1 MAIDLSVNPYDDDFN
16 ADKNYHRILFKPS
29 YAVQARELTQSQTI
43 LQNQIS
49 SFGKNIF
56 AEGSIVT
63 GGQTTLE
70 TTGVYYVA
78 VEATDPT
85 GNPIVL
91 SDWIGTHITDGDG
104 LGVRAYVI
112 AAQESTDTTPTT
124 LIVKYLSGQHFPVTL
139 VQPIVTEDASHS
151 VRLLTSV
158 VPFPGI
164 SSITG
169 NSSIC
174 SIQDGVF
181 FIGGYFV
188 QVTQQ
193 TVILEAYTTTPTYR
207 VGLQLDDAI
216 ITASADA
223 SLLDPAQD
231 SSNYQAQGADRYQV
245 TLTLSKRSLTSTDD
259 SKFIELIRVS
269 AGTLTKK
276 VVYPTYSVLEDTLA
290 RRTNDQ
296 SGSFTVHPFKVSPQA
311 HATLSNAYNIVVES
325 GKAYVQGYEFE
336 TIAPTVVKSDR
347 SRSVT
352 NVANYGITVDYQNYI
367 NLTKLVGA
375 LPLQN
380 LQAGMIHCVN
390 TASIN
395 VVTST
400 AASNTAIGS
409 LRIRALEYDSG
420 ANGTS
425 ISTGIWRAY
434 TVDANVGSSPI
445 TNSSTTGT
453 TTTIA
458 LGTLFSAV
466 SNAYVGV
473 KLTVTANAGVP
484 KAEYRT
490 IGSYDGTTKIATL
503 QAGQTFSFGIPGS
516 MTQFRLDYELKDAES
531 IVWANTTVA
540 NVFGTSADVDI
551 SSKEAVAVDPYQGAF
566 ITDTSF
572 NRMLFQFPYPTIADQ
587 AGAAASGG
595 LPITSSEFFGRKIYP
610 GVSFVANVISLTS
623 ATGITSVLTGSP
635 LSGTDAQDNILVV
648 MRSGTAGV
656 AAHQVINFSTGN
668 PRNNNITVSTAAN
681 ASTWTINVP
690 DAATATADVYVK
702 VRLPYSHTIGGIL
715 RSKSSKIATITTVDV
730 SGGTTITDSKGL
742 VQWYSQSGGANGV
755 QLTAY
760 ANSAAWLALR
770 KPGTPQ
776 SVFTSD
782 VTKLRA
788 IYDFGKKQPTT
799 ANIASAVNITSRYTL
814 ASGQKDNSYDHA
826 TVTLKPTSS
835 GPSGNVAIYLDY
847 FTHSGLGYL
856 TVDSY
861 IAGGVAYANV
871 PTYTSTVSGHVYQLR
886 DCVDFRPRRNDAE
899 TVGIFGE
906 ELFPTSGLS
915 FETDFSYYLA
925 RIDKLVLT
933 KNRNFEVIQG
943 VPSLFPVPPSDKDN
957 AMTLYTLILPPYTA
971 NTADIQQRYVDNRRY
986 TMRDIGALEK
996 RISNMEY
1003 YTSLNMLEQAAKNQE
1018 ITDDLGLSRFKNGIM
1033 VDPFTGHSIGDVLN
1047 EDYHCAM
1054 DTQEQEMRPP
1064 YASKDLLLTL
1074 DTPNSTNYR
1083 RTGALVTMN
1092 YTSNTLIDQSTVSQ
1106 AISVNPFNTVS
1117 FIGQIQLDPSS
1128 DVWVDTNQAPDVLV
1142 NLTGDND
1149 AWAALAAAVET
1160 INPGKIFGT
1169 TWNSWQTLWS
1179 GTSNLGTNLIF
1190 PGQIGWQGP
1199 IGHYVPIFG
1208 NVVSRTT
1215 AELTQSQ
1222 VRTGITTS
1230 FVPSTITQSIGNK
1243 VIDSS
1248 IVPYIRSR
1256 GVLFIGK
1263 MLAPNTQLW
1272 SYFDGTQ
1279 VQGYINLPNIIRVA
1293 SNTVKYTDTYQN
1305 SEGFRVWDGAAAAN
1319 VATGLIV
1326 LSRNETGCT
1335 NVSVVNVQGGNDA
1348 NVANAYFMRADAGAT
1363 YLVGTTSG
1371 ANSKIIGYYHK
1382 SGFVTQP
1389 NVSSIFLA
1397 HEIANSNNGISN
1409 TSYVGQEIFFT
1420 SSNGAGHSSTI
1431 TSYNYITRNLTFTAM
1446 AANGTPTIN
1455 TSYSLGPLVTDFRG
1469 ECTGVFIIPSTSEVR
1484 FRTGERAFELVDS
1497 LNQGITTGSG
1507 TNGSVKYF
1515 AQGLLQTVDNTV
1527 ISTKVPTIQRTI
1539 LGQSQTVVT
1548 TKVTDTV
1555 VGRTQIGYWDP
1566 LAQTFL
1572 VDQKFHPEGVQ
1583 LTGIRLLFK
1592 SKDPNIPVQIQ
1603 LRPVVNGFPHSS
1615 QVIPGSDRVINS
1627 TEIITVSETALAAR
1641 IANTAQSNPFDDATI
1656 YTEVV
1661 FDGPV
1666 YLPQG
1671 SEYAVVIMANSQKYE
1686 VYISELGKKVLGSTR
1701 LISDQPYLGVLFKSQ
1716 NSTTWNPIQEQDLA
1730 FRLMYAQYNPALTAD
1745 VRFVLSSS
1753 NGITANVPLD
1763 VFYVTSGNLHLPNTS
1778 ITTLFSTTTS
1788 TGTVEDYKY
1797 MQLGE
1802 NVYFDD
1808 TLGRRV
1814 ATSSVNSFKLKCL
1827 LSSQNADISPVVDL
1841 DRLSVL
1847 AIENLVNTLGW
1858 TLGNNTFVVTDTSN
1872 TWTSANVT
1880 QTAVVISGGGGTGAN
1895 AKITYT
1901 VNVDGTVNELS
1912 NVQVDIA
1919 GSGYTTAPTITIT
1932 IPTSNA
1938 TANIIVAGEDSPSGG
1953 PSVARYITRKVTLAD
1968 GMDGGDFR
1976 VFFSA
1981 YKPSTAGIYV
1991 YYKILSADDSDSF
2004 DSKGYQ
2010 LMTCIQGVNNLSLN
2024 QQDFK
2029 DFVFAPGTGNL
2040 ADNRVQYGTFTSFK
2054 HFAIKVVMSSSDTT
2068 KAPRLR
2074 DFRVVAL
2081 PAV

>member
-70 TTGVYYVA
+70 TTGVSYITI
-78 VEATDPT
+78 ESTDT
-85 GNPIVL
+85 LGNPIQL
-91 SDWIGTHITDGDG
+91 SDWIGQHITDSESA
-104 LGVRAYVI
+104 GVRAYVI
-112 AAQESTDTTPTT
+112 AGQDATNITPTT
-124 LIVKYLSGQHFPVTL
+124 LVIKYLSGQHFNTTPLTL
-139 VQPIVTEDASHS
+139 PIVTEDLSHS
-151 VRLLTSV
+151 VTLVASV
-158 VPFPGI
+158 APWSGLAN
-164 SSITG
+164 TYG
-169 NSSIC
+169 QSSIC
-174 SIQDGVF
+174 SIQEGVF

-188 QVTQQ
+188 QVTEQ
-193 TVILEAYTTTPTYR
+193 TILLEAYNTTPTYR

-216 ITASADA
+216 VTASADA

-245 TLTLSKRSLTSTDD
+245 SLTLSKRALDSTDD
-259 SKFIELIRVS
+259 SKFIELLRVS

-276 VVYPTYSVLEDTLA
+276 VVYPTYSVLEETLA

-296 SGSFTVHPFKVSPQA
+296 SGSFTVRPFKISPA
-311 HATLSNAYNIVVES
+311 VHPSLSNAYNIIVES

-336 TIAPTVVKSDR
+336 TIAPTSIKSDR
-347 SRSVT
+347 SRST
-352 NVANYGITVDYQNYI
+352 ANVFNYGLTINYQNYI
-367 NLTKLVGA
+367 NLTKLVGP
-375 LPLQN
+375 LPLQT
-380 LQAGMIHCVN
+380 LQAGMLHCVN
-390 TASIN
+390 TSSIN
-395 VVTST
+395 VVTSN
-400 AASNTAIGS
+400 AASNTAIGTM
-409 LRIRALEYDSG
+409 RIRALEYDSG
-420 ANGTS
+420 ANSTS

-434 TVDANVGSSPI
+434 AFDANVGSSPV
-445 TNSSTTGT
+445 TNSTATGT
-453 TTTIA
+453 STTIA
-458 LGTLFSAV
+458 LGTLFSVV

-473 KLTVTANAGVP
+473 KFTITANAGVA
-484 KAEYRT
+484 KSESRT
-490 IGSYDGTTKIATL
+490 IGSYDGVTKIATL
-503 QAGQTFSFGIPGS
+503 QGGQTFTFGIPGT

-531 IVWANTTVA
+531 IVYAVSATP
-540 NVFGTSADVDI
+540 NVFGSSADVDI
-551 SSKEAVAVDPYQGAF
+551 SSKESVTIDPYQGAYL
-566 ITDTSF
+566 TDTSF
-572 NRMLFQFPYPTIADQ
+572 NSLLFQLPYPTIADQ
-587 AGAAASGG
+587 AVVGG
-595 LPITSSEFFGRKIYP
+595 TPLTNTEYFGRKIYP
-610 GVSFVANVISLTS
+610 GQSFSANVISLTS
-623 ATGITSVLTGSP
+623 ATGITSVLTGAP
-635 LSGTDAQDNILVV
+635 LAGTDAQDNILVV
-648 MRSGTAGV
+648 MRSGASNN
-656 AAHQVINFSTGN
+656 QVINFATSN
-668 PRNNNITVSTAAN
+668 PRNNNITIVTASN
-681 ASTWTINVP
+681 TSTWTINVP

-702 VRLPYSHTIGGIL
+702 VRLPYSHTIGSLL
-715 RSKSSKIATITTVDV
+715 RTKSSKIATITTVDV

-814 ASGQKDNSYDHA
+814 DSGQKDNAYDHA
-826 TVTLKPTSS
+826 SISLKPTSA
-835 GPSGNVAIYLDY
+835 GPTGNVAIYLDY
-847 FTHSGLGYL
+847 FTHSGLSYL

-861 IAGGVAYANV
+861 ASAGIAYANI
-871 PTYTSTVSGHVYQLR
+871 PSYTSVVSGHVYQLR
-886 DCVDFRPRRNDAE
+886 DCIDFRPRRADAD
-899 TVGIFGE
+899 TIGAFGE
-906 ELFPTSGLS
+906 ELFPTSGLP

-925 RIDKLVLT
+925 RIDKLILT
-933 KNRNFEVIQG
+933 KDRNFEVIQG

-971 NTADIQQRYVDNRRY
+971 NVADIQQRYVDNRRY

-1064 YASKDLLLTL
+1064 YASKSLLLSL
-1074 DTPNSTNYR
+1074 DAPNSTNYR

-1128 DVWVDTNQAPDVLV
+1128 DVWVDTDQAPDVLV

-1179 GTSNLGTNLIF
+1179 GTSNLGTKLIF

-1208 NVVSRTT
+1208 NVISRTT

-1256 GVLFIGK
+1256 GVLFIAK
-1263 MLAPNTQLW
+1263 MLAPNTAVW

-1279 VQGYINLPNIIRVA
+1279 VQGYINLPNIVRVA
-1293 SNTVKYTDTYQN
+1293 SNTVKYKDTYQD
-1305 SEGFRVWDGAAAAN
+1305 SEGFRVWDPLRATN
-1319 VATGLIV
+1319 TATGLIV
-1326 LSRNETGCT
+1326 LSRNDVGFT

-1348 NVANAYFMRADAGAT
+1348 NVANAYFMRADQST
-1363 YLVGTTSG
+1363 NPTFLIGTTSG
-1371 ANSKIIGYYHK
+1371 ANSRIIGYYHT
-1382 SGFVTQP
+1382 SGFVTNP
-1389 NVSSIFLA
+1389 NVSSVLLS
-1397 HEIANSNNGISN
+1397 HEVANSNTGLSN
-1409 TSYVGQEIFFT
+1409 TNYVGQTLYFT
-1420 SSNGAGHSSTI
+1420 SANGMGRST
-1431 TSYNYITRNLTFTAM
+1431 TVTAYNYITRNLTFNTM
-1446 AANGTPTIN
+1446 DANGTPTVN
-1455 TSYSLGPLVTDFRG
+1455 TSYSVGQLQTDFRG
-1469 ECTGVFIIPSTSEVR
+1469 ECAGVFIIPSTNEIR

-1497 LNQGITTGSG
+1497 LNQGITTTSG

-1572 VDQKFHPEGVQ
+1572 VDQHTHPVGVQ
-1583 LTGIRLLFK
+1583 LTSIRLLFK
-1592 SKDPNIPVQIQ
+1592 TKDPNIPVQIQ

-1615 QVIPGSDRVINS
+1615 QVIPGSDRVLNS
-1627 TEIITVSETALAAR
+1627 SEVITVSETALAAR
-1641 IANTAQSNPFDDATI
+1641 IANTAQSNPFDDATM

-1666 YLPQG
+1666 YLSQG
-1671 SEYAVVIMANSQKYE
+1671 DEYAIVIMANSQKYE

-1701 LISDQPYLGVLFKSQ
+1701 LISSQPYLGVLFKSQ

-1730 FRLMYAQYNPALTAD
+1730 FRLMYAQFNPALTAD

-1753 NGITANVPLD
+1753 NAVVANVPLD

-1778 ITTLFSTTTS
+1778 ITSLFVSTTS
-1788 TGTVEDYKY
+1788 TGTLEDWKY

-1814 ATSSVNSFKLKCL
+1814 VTSSVNSFKFRCQLG
-1827 LSSQNADISPVVDL
+1827 SQHADVSPVVDL

-1912 NVQVDIA
+1912 NVRVDIA

-1938 TANIIVAGEDSPSGG
+1938 TANIVVSGEDSPSGG

-2010 LMTCIQGVNNLSLN
+2010 LMTPIQGVNNLSLN

-2029 DFVFAPGTGNL
+2029 DFVFAPGTGNI